1 MRRAGRALARGFR
14 LSYEYVG
21 MVLVGSALWFLVGL
35 VPLALTGA
43 VALSAPSVATVAA
56 AAASFIALTS
66 PAFVAVLSV
75 HTRLLQGEEVVVSQ
89 YVRAF
94 GAWWSRSAALAAV
107 ELVAVVMLV
116 VDILFFLRFEHPA
129 LRLVAGL
136 WSWLLVFTAAVGTV
150 APALMVRTGRGV
162 RTALGQAVLAVL
174 DNPVATGLVL
184 AATGAVTMVYAALA
198 APLLLL
204 FAGTVAFVLAALV
217 DELLRR
223 YQVAAAAGEAGGPA
237 STAGAGALDGGEPVD
252 GGKAG
257 EVR

>member
-14 LSYEYVG
+14 LSYEHVG
-21 MVLVGSALWFLVGL
+21 MVLVGSALWFLAGL
-35 VPLALTGA
+35 VPLALAGA
-43 VALSAPSVATVAA
+43 VALSAPSVATLAA
-56 AAASFIALTS
+56 AAASFIVLTS

-75 HTRLLQGEEVVVSQ
+75 HTRLLQGEEVAVSQ
-89 YVRAF
+89 YLRAF
-94 GAWWSRSAALAAV
+94 GAWWSRGAALAAV
-107 ELVAVVMLV
+107 ELVAVVVLV
-116 VDILFFLRFEHPA
+116 LDILFFLRFDHPA
-129 LRLVAGL
+129 LRLAAGL
-136 WSWLLVFTAAVGTV
+136 WSWLLAFTAAVGAV

-174 DNPVATGLVL
+174 DNPVATGLTL
-184 AATGAVTMVYAALA
+184 AAVGAVTMVYAALA

-223 YQVAAAAGEAGGPA
+223 YQAAAAAAGEAGGQA
-237 STAGAGALDGGEPVD
+237 STTGAGALDGGPVD

-257 EVR
+257 EMR